1 MSVGFLGRAIA
12 YVGIILGLLAI
23 GLPLISDGDLTTRY
37 LDDGTTFAFLILA
50 LSYASYLPAETGRD
64 LPAAAVGAAAFG
76 FYLWYPAYLAFD
88 RLGLL
93 GAGGWLGICTV
104 LIPIGWLIV
113 RSAEPGGEGMQ
124 RRTAPSQAAIGAA
137 ALGAILVLI
146 GIWLPAYSGDGDPSS
161 WDLSVTLGILML
173 LLVLLTAV
181 LSAAMVRSAPGAA
194 DLALLVAAATF
205 GLVAQTWIHAAFEDF
220 GRLGAGSWLLAIGG
234 LVLVGGVAAIRRAVR
249 PTYASEAIPAPAA
262 Q

>member
-50 LSYASYLPAETGRD
+50 LSYASYLPAEIGRD

-124 RRTAPSQAAIGAA
+124 RRTAPSRRPS
-137 ALGAILVLI
+137 VRPP
-146 GIWLPAYSGDGDPSS
+146 WERFSSSSGSGFPP
-161 WDLSVTLGILML
+161 
-173 LLVLLTAV
+173 TAMT
-181 LSAAMVRSAPGAA
+181 ATPAPG
-194 DLALLVAAATF
+194 TC
-205 GLVAQTWIHAAFEDF
+205 
-220 GRLGAGSWLLAIGG
+220 R
-234 LVLVGGVAAIRRAVR
+234 
-249 PTYASEAIPAPAA
+249 
-262 Q
+262 